1 MDELIERTPAQASFV
16 LTAGLVFDLRQE
28 AKRRGVSVS
37 ELVRNALTD
46 ALAGYATLRRA
57 AAEQAEKEAA

>member
-37 ELVRNALTD
+37 ELVRNALTES
-46 ALAGYATLRRA
+46 LAGYATSRRA
-57 AAEQAEKEAA
+57 ADEQAEKDAA